1 FGSANQ
7 LLAGLALLSV
17 SVWLMRRGRN
27 YRPTFYPMV
36 FMLIVTLTA
45 LASLIRNNLAA
56 QNYVLGVPGVL
67 LFVLAIFLVI
77 ETYNVM
83 KDASKSDVKA

>member
-1 FGSANQ
+1 
-7 LLAGLALLSV
+7 
-17 SVWLMRRGRN
+17 
-27 YRPTFYPMV
+27 YPMV

-56 QNYVLGVPGVL
+56 QNYVLGIPGIL

-83 KDASKSDVKA
+83 KNTQKGDIKA